1 MPGHYN
7 RTDLMDTSRLPGE
20 AAAET
25 QGEASRRAGVVSE
38 TPSPRP
44 ARPPVV
50 RRSERPNEP
59 VQAGLPMGPGPGRRA
74 MPQSRSQM
82 FFDDMREILRRTK
95 DPQLAVLLG
104 RMMER
109 R

>member
-1 MPGHYN
+1 
-7 RTDLMDTSRLPGE
+7 
-20 AAAET
+20 
-25 QGEASRRAGVVSE
+25 
-38 TPSPRP
+38 
-44 ARPPVV
+44 
-50 RRSERPNEP
+50 
-59 VQAGLPMGPGPGRRA
+59 
-74 MPQSRSQM
+74 M